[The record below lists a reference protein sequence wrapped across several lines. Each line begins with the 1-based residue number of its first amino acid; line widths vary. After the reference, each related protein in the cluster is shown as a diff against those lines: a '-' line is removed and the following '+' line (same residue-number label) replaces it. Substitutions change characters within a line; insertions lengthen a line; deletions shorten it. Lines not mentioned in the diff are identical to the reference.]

1 MPAELRDLVGFL
13 VEKAFRY
20 WLSPITLTTVGGIT
34 LVFLVAAVVQRWRRQ
49 QFAEA
54 WQNQLGT
61 DATHA
66 FFYISGLFTV
76 IVSGPAYALAN
87 AAISR
92 YAPFLQLNLGRDLHP
107 FVHFVILTLSLDLIS
122 YSAHRLCHSV
132 PLLWE
137 LHKVHHSQTMLTA
150 FTNYRFHAFDV
161 LLRTV
166 PMLIPLAILGSQT
179 EIFMAVIFLEVAL
192 NGLAH
197 TGLPWTYGPL
207 GYLFVNPHFHRLH
220 HSTDPRHF
228 GRNLGQL
235 YTVWD
240 YVFRT
245 AYTGADE
252 VPAAYG
258 LPGEPMPRSFVGLQV
273 VPVLTVLKR
282 IARAIVPR
290 RVGTTRPADA

>member
-1 MPAELRDLVGFL
+1 MA
-13 VEKAFRY
+13 
-20 WLSPITLTTVGGIT
+20 GIVT
-34 LVFLVAAVVQRWRRQ
+34 VFLVAAVAQRWRRKQ
-49 QFAEA
+49 LAEA
-54 WQNQLGT
+54 WESQLGT

-66 FFYISGLFTV
+66 FFYVSGIFGV
-76 IVSGPAYALAN
+76 IISGPAYALTN

-107 FVHFVILTLSLDLIS
+107 LAHFVVLTLSLDLVA
-122 YSAHRLCHSV
+122 YTAHRLCHSV

-137 LHKVHHSQTMLTA
+137 LHKVHHSQPMLTTL
-150 FTNYRFHAFDV
+150 TNYRFHAFDI

-179 EIFMAVIFLEVAL
+179 EIFMAVIFLETAL

-197 TGLPWTYGPL
+197 SGLPWTYGPL
-207 GYLFVNPHFHRLH
+207 GWLFVNPRFHRLH
-220 HSTDPRHF
+220 HSTEPRHF

-240 YVFRT
+240 YLFRT
-245 AYTGADE
+245 AYPHAAE
-252 VPAAYG
+252 VPPAYG
-258 LPGEPMPRSFVGLQV
+258 LPGEPMPRSFLGLQV

-290 RVGTTRPADA
+290 RVAATRPADA